1 MTAGSKAEAMGPLDR
16 IKKELRL
23 NASSTDSQVLAV
35 STTFE
40 GLAGNADEVLSLAGT
55 IVGCVENE
63 TIRMIL
69 PMAQALGAA
78 AGQVIGE
85 RLQATTGILETVATE
100 ANVLR
105 GLAQVTGQ
113 QAQIAMK
120 TKALSVLT
128 NVEVAHLGPVAGG
141 FQYLALELAEFS
153 QSLMDDSQA
162 LESRTEAR
170 KNAIEETRRL
180 VSSELPRLREKL
192 TAIEID
198 LGKDLAVLDS
208 SLTQLLEAP
217 VQFRACVQDISRQI
231 SGVVAAIQ
239 AHDITRQQSE
249 HVEQAF
255 DLITAKLYRDGDSGS
270 GSAQE
275 FAQAYAGLTI
285 QIYQLESIKATVEN
299 WTGQMKTCMEGILRV
314 SASELVRIGPMV
326 LAQEREVSRQLEH
339 IELLEGESRACSAR
353 IQRTLEGLS
362 SLMQFVSE
370 HVQRS
375 RSIRDRLRLLSFNSI
390 IEASRF
396 GSKAQAVLAIA
407 RAIKEISAEWSQIT
421 DRSGK
426 AMEEIR
432 ALVEQTN
439 QSMAAFS
446 AASNERLGEAQN
458 LARASLDNLRGAA
471 AFSAGR
477 SREMEALT
485 AKMQTR
491 SAEMGGAEGILGGS
505 SSRMDA
511 ILAQCKSLHGEMEA
525 DQPGVKRRYDATE
538 AEQIFSASYTTEMER
553 EVLRAALHG
562 SPLPVVAQHAF
573 EGNSVELF

>member
-1 MTAGSKAEAMGPLDR
+1 MTAANKAEAVGCLER
-16 IKKELRL
+16 AKEELRL
-23 NASSTDSQVLAV
+23 NASVTESQILAASSV
-35 STTFE
+35 FE
-40 GLAGNADEVLSLAGT
+40 KLAGNADEILSLAGT
-55 IVGCVENE
+55 IVGGVENE
-63 TIRMIL
+63 NIRMIL
-69 PMAQALGAA
+69 PKAQALGAA
-78 AGQVIGE
+78 ARQVIGE

-100 ANVLR
+100 ANVLQ
-105 GLAQVTGQ
+105 GLAQVTSQ

-128 NVEVAHLGPVAGG
+128 NVEVAHLGSVAGG
-141 FQYLALELAEFS
+141 FQYLAGELAHFS
-153 QSLMDDSQA
+153 KSLMEDSQA
-162 LESRTEAR
+162 LESRTEGR
-170 KNAIEETRRL
+170 RTAIEETRRL

-198 LGKDLAVLDS
+198 LRKDLAVLDS

-239 AHDITRQQSE
+239 SHDITRQQSE
-249 HVEQAF
+249 HVEQGF
-255 DLITAKLYRDGDSGS
+255 DLITAKLNREGDSGS
-270 GSAQE
+270 GLAQE

-285 QIYQLESIKATVEN
+285 QIYQLESIQATVEN
-299 WTGQMKTCMEGILRV
+299 WTSQMKTCMEGILRV

-353 IQRTLEGLS
+353 IQHTLEGLS

-375 RSIRDRLRLLSFNSI
+375 RSIRNRLRLLSFNSI

-407 RAIKEISAEWSQIT
+407 RTIKEISAEWSQIT

-426 AMEEIR
+426 AMEEIQ

-439 QSMAAFS
+439 QAMVAFS
-446 AASNERLGEAQN
+446 AASNERLREAQDQ
-458 LARASLDNLRGAA
+458 ARVSLDNLRTAA
-471 AFSAGR
+471 AFAAGR
-477 SREMEALT
+477 SREMESVT

-491 SAEMGGAEGILGGS
+491 SEEMSGAAGMLGAG

-511 ILAQCKSLHGEMEA
+511 ILAQCKSLRSEMEA
-525 DQPGVKRRYDATE
+525 AQPDVERRYDATE
-538 AEQIFSASYTTEMER
+538 AEQIFSAPYTTEMER
-553 EVLRAALHG
+553 EVLRAALRG
-562 SPLPVVAQHAF
+562 SSLPVMAQHAF